1 MLFVSMI
8 DIDSLKYIIK
18 IYIILKV
25 LSEYENLR
33 RRIC

>member
-8 DIDSLKYIIK
+8 DIDSLKYISL
-18 IYIILKV
+18 LKV